1 MKPTITKIL
10 VPLDFSTT
18 SDAALDFARTVA
30 RSFGA
35 SLHLLHVFEDPV
47 LATGFAEAY
56 APLPPDTRAAL
67 IDDAG
72 RQLANRLSGE
82 DREQFRATT
91 DVISGLSAMAIVEYA
106 QDHDIDLIVMGTHG
120 RTGMA
125 HLVIGSVAE
134 RVVRLA
140 KCPVLTVRAD
150 KAVLKQAERAYLP
163 EMPTQIP
170 A

>member
-1 MKPTITKIL
+1 MKSTITRIL
-10 VPLDFSTT
+10 VPVDFSTT
-18 SDAALDFARTVA
+18 SDAALEFAKTIA
-30 RSFGA
+30 GPFKA
-35 SLHLLHVFEDPV
+35 SLHLLHVFEDPMLV
-47 LATGFAEAY
+47 TGFAEAY
-56 APLPPDTRAAL
+56 APLPPETRAAL
-67 IDDAG
+67 IDDASA
-72 RQLANRLSGE
+72 QLANRLSSDE
-82 DREQFRATT
+82 RERFTATT
-91 DVISGLSAMAIVEYA
+91 DVISGFSAMAIVEYA

-150 KAVLKQAERAYLP
+150 KTVLKQPQRAYLP
-163 EMPTQIP
+163 EMSTQIP

>member
-1 MKPTITKIL
+1 MKSTITRIL

-18 SDAALDFARTVA
+18 SDAALDFAKTVA
-30 RSFGA
+30 GSFKA
-35 SLHLLHVFEDPV
+35 SLHLLHVFEDPM

-72 RQLANRLSGE
+72 TELANRLPGDERS
-82 DREQFRATT
+82 RFRATT
-91 DVISGLSAMAIVEYA
+91 DVISGFSATAIVEYA

-120 RTGMA
+120 RTGLA

-140 KCPVLTVRAD
+140 QCPVLTVRAD
-150 KAVLKQAERAYLP
+150 KAVLKQPERAYLP
-163 EMPTQIP
+163 EMPAQVP

>member
-1 MKPTITKIL
+1 ML
-10 VPLDFSTT
+10 V
-18 SDAALDFARTVA
+18 
-30 RSFGA
+30 
-35 SLHLLHVFEDPV
+35 
-47 LATGFAEAY
+47 TGFAEAY

-72 RQLANRLSGE
+72 TQLANRLSAQQRQE
-82 DREQFRATT
+82 FKATT
-91 DVISGLSAMAIVEYA
+91 DVISGFNAMAIVEYA

-125 HLVIGSVAE
+125 HLIIGSVAE

-140 KCPVLTVRAD
+140 HCPVLTVRAD
-150 KAVLKQAERAYLP
+150 KTVLRQPERAYVP

>member
-1 MKPTITKIL
+1 MKSTVTKVL

-18 SDAALDFARTVA
+18 SDAALEFARTVA
-30 RSFGA
+30 GSFNA
-35 SLHLLHVFEDPV
+35 SLHLLHVFEDPM

-72 RQLANRLSGE
+72 AQLASRLSAE
-82 DREQFRATT
+82 ERERFKATT
-91 DVISGLSAMAIVEYA
+91 DVVSGFSAMAIVEYA
-106 QDHDIDLIVMGTHG
+106 QDHGIDLIVMGTHG

-125 HLVIGSVAE
+125 HLLIGSVAE

-140 KCPVLTVRAD
+140 QCPVLTVRAD
-150 KAVLKQAERAYLP
+150 RTVLTQPERAYLP
-163 EMPTQIP
+163 EMPTPVP

>member
-1 MKPTITKIL
+1 MKSTITKIL
-10 VPLDFSTT
+10 VPLDFSTS
-18 SDAALDFARTVA
+18 SDAALEFARTVA

-35 SLHLLHVFEDPV
+35 SLQLLHVFEDPV
-47 LATGFAEAY
+47 LTTGFAEAY

-72 RQLANRLSGE
+72 TQLANRLSAE
-82 DREQFRATT
+82 DRGQFRATT
-91 DVISGLSAMAIVEYA
+91 DVISGFSATAIVEYA

-140 KCPVLTVRAD
+140 SCPVLTVRAD
-150 KAVLKQAERAYLP
+150 KAVLKQPERAYLP